1 MYSKPPSNFDALLIF
16 GTVGAYRVGHCI
28 ITNLITRNNQK
39 YSISLRFTGVQHLEG
54 REALVAFETDS
65 LQEASQMDDAIHE
78 VLSKLCLATA
88 QACVHRRTLRRSSTL
103 RYAGFLVV
111 ISLWGQ
117 PVDDVRHTGW
127 VWLIETQRSFA
138 AVNAPSQ
145 RMLARLFTAGFARR
159 PR

>member
-78 VLSKLCLATA
+78 VLSKLCLAPA
-88 QACVHRRTLRRSSTL
+88 QACVHRRTLQGVPHLGTL
-103 RYAGFLVV
+103 GSWLLSVTALSVV
-111 ISLWGQ
+111 
-117 PVDDVRHTGW
+117 PTVV
-127 VWLIETQRSFA
+127 
-138 AVNAPSQ
+138 P
-145 RMLARLFTAGFARR
+145 
-159 PR
+159 